1 MHMLLPAR
9 LARAA
14 RVPRACC
21 TIAVGCVVRA
31 PQAPFGCVCDACAR
45 KSGLHPPCPS
55 PRGFVHLRLPARNAR
70 AACFPP
76 VCRAVGGMNGAA
88 LRATGWATVCTDY
101 CVCAVVCR
109 LRVLSVDV
117 PCVVVAQAYV
127 CTALSGHGPNCP
139 CIAALVINWYYGSGG
154 AWVLSWA
161 DTRLCV
167 ALLACADDVIAFP
180 PGIVVLVFSRAG
192 CCIPVCAT
200 PPPPLWPLVGLHGR
214 PMAHVAKWL

>member
-1 MHMLLPAR
+1 
-9 LARAA
+9 
-14 RVPRACC
+14 
-21 TIAVGCVVRA
+21 
-31 PQAPFGCVCDACAR
+31 
-45 KSGLHPPCPS
+45 
-55 PRGFVHLRLPARNAR
+55 
-70 AACFPP
+70 
-76 VCRAVGGMNGAA
+76 MNGAA

-127 CTALSGHGPNCP
+127 CTALSDHGPNCP

-167 ALLACADDVIAFP
+167 ALLACTDDVIAFP

-200 PPPPLWPLVGLHGR
+200 PPRPCGHLSVCTGGR
-214 PMAHVAKWL
+214 WHMLPSGCRSTCAPNTSPHTHDSLAGSAMFLSRGDSCRRILPVSPYQTTLFMF

>member
-1 MHMLLPAR
+1 MPVRRAW
-9 LARAA
+9 AA
-14 RVPRACC
+14 RGSRGCRVVAAGVVCVCVCVPRLPCLCPERARRDGCFGTC
-21 TIAVGCVVRA
+21 YVELVLFWCAGWSRVGGWV
-31 PQAPFGCVCDACAR
+31 G
-45 KSGLHPPCPS
+45 GE
-55 PRGFVHLRLPARNAR
+55 G
-70 AACFPP
+70 
-76 VCRAVGGMNGAA
+76 VGGMNGAA

-127 CTALSGHGPNCP
+127 CTALSDHGPNCP

-200 PPPPLWPLVGLHGR
+200 HPPPLWPLVGLHGR
-214 PMAHVAKWL
+214 PLAHVAKWL